1 MEIKMPDIGKDGEE
15 KFILIMRWIWRNLL
29 ASGVI
34 LVCFFFLYNKMNTVE
49 SDLKEL
55 KTIYEE
61 HDKIGKLFMKRAR
74 GDYGFA
80 AYAAPEPEFTSDEEA
95 SKYYDELHKKYDEAT
110 RMIDGYLDE

>member
-1 MEIKMPDIGKDGEE
+1 MPDIGKDGEE

-61 HDKIGKLFMKRAR
+61 HDRISKLFMKRAR
-74 GDYGFA
+74 GDFGYV
-80 AYAAPEPEFTSDEEA
+80 AYEPTAPDPDAFEDYDDMIEQYEKISREIDE
-95 SKYYDELHKKYDEAT
+95 
-110 RMIDGYLDE
+110 YLDE